1 MTNDIGSTGDVAS
14 SGSSGSSGSSKNDG
28 ALATK
33 VLATLSVK
41 GRAASTGYSREQF
54 GTAWKDVDRNGC
66 DTRDDIL
73 KRDLT
78 GEKFRSGTKDCV
90 VISGTLADRYTGKT
104 IKFSKEQAS
113 EIQIDHV
120 VALENA
126 WATGAG
132 QWTKEKRTELANDP
146 LNLLAADGSQNESKG
161 SGDAATWL
169 PPNKSFR
176 CDYVAR
182 QIAVKSK
189 YGNWVTAAEKKAM
202 SGILKSCPDERIPTA
217 ASSAIDAKPAKSAAK
232 PATKPASG
240 AKDPAKPTTGKNDA
254 DVKSPGAYCS
264 PEGAKAKSSD
274 GDTLTCSVKGDDKA
288 RWRSAA

>member
-1 MTNDIGSTGDVAS
+1 MNLGRAGAALVTVVLACGLAGCQVTNDIGSTGDVAS

-113 EIQIDHV
+113 EIQIDT
-120 VALENA
+120 
-126 WATGAG
+126 W
-132 QWTKEKRTELANDP
+132 WRWRTPGPPEP
-146 LNLLAADGSQNESKG
+146 V
-161 SGDAATWL
+161 SG
-169 PPNKSFR
+169 PR
-176 CDYVAR
+176 R
-182 QIAVKSK
+182 
-189 YGNWVTAAEKKAM
+189 
-202 SGILKSCPDERIPTA
+202 
-217 ASSAIDAKPAKSAAK
+217 SAPSW
-232 PATKPASG
+232 
-240 AKDPAKPTTGKNDA
+240 PTT
-254 DVKSPGAYCS
+254 
-264 PEGAKAKSSD
+264 
-274 GDTLTCSVKGDDKA
+274 
-288 RWRSAA
+288 R